1 MEGDGMYP
9 QGFHPVWPNASLA
22 CKGPAKK
29 RFTRTK
35 RPPRYYLTGFESSCY
50 FPPSATNPYMPEQQD
65 QLSPYDAFPADVYS
79 LGNTI
84 GMFLLGVLLSFHAV
98 TALTTYFVHVTQ
110 RQTQDNSIYGFQFL
124 TPLLQDMTRLKGNR
138 RPTMEEIVARYD
150 GILDMQTSWSLRSR
164 VVYEGD
170 KPPSIQR
177 RIHHWG
183 KQISFILQGLSALP
197 TPQ

>member
-1 MEGDGMYP
+1 MACIRRVFIQFGPMHHWHAKDPRKSGSRVRSDRP
-9 QGFHPVWPNASLA
+9 DTILLDLNHLVTSLHLRRMHT
-22 CKGPAKK
+22 CQN
-29 RFTRTK
+29 TK
-35 RPPRYYLTGFESSCY
+35 TSCRPMMLFLRMSIPLGIPSGCSCLGYY
-50 FPPSATNPYMPEQQD
+50 
-65 QLSPYDAFPADVYS
+65 
-79 LGNTI
+79 
-84 GMFLLGVLLSFHAV
+84 FLFHAV
-98 TALTTYFVHVTQ
+98 TALTGTYFVHVTQ
-110 RQTQDNSIYGFQFL
+110 RQTQDNPIYGLQFL